1 MTNISNYFSKTLYAI
16 TPDKPFNEYSLESTL
31 ELHDI
36 SIVQYR
42 RKNTDMKTLLN
53 EAGHIKQICRKYNT
67 LFIVND
73 HIELAHLCES
83 DGIHLGG
90 NDQSIFEARDKLGQ
104 ETIIGKSCYNSI
116 ENALNA
122 QKEGASY
129 VAFGSLFPSKTKPNA
144 PTCSLETI
152 REASSKISIPIV
164 GIGGIDFSKLNEV
177 FEAGCNSIA
186 MVNAL
191 FQPSN

>member
-1 MTNISNYFSKTLYAI
+1 MTNISNYFSRTLYAI
-16 TPDKPFNEYSLESTL
+16 TPDKPFDKYSLKSAL
-31 ELHDI
+31 KLHDI

-53 EAGHIKQICRKYNT
+53 EAEQIKQVCQKYNA

-90 NDQSIFEARDKLGQ
+90 NDHSIFEARDKLGH
-104 ETIIGKSCYNSI
+104 EAIIGKSCYNSI
-116 ENALNA
+116 ENAITA

-129 VAFGSLFPSKTKPNA
+129 VAFGAIFPSGTKPNA

-152 REASSKISIPIV
+152 REASNKISIPIV
-164 GIGGIDFSKLNEV
+164 GIGGISFNKLDEV

>member
-1 MTNISNYFSKTLYAI
+1 MKNLSYFSKTIYAI
-16 TPDKPFNEYSLESTL
+16 TPNKPICEYSLESAL

-53 EAGHIKQICRKYNT
+53 EAEQIKQICQKYNA

-73 HIELAHLCES
+73 HIELANLCES

-90 NDQSIFEARDKLGQ
+90 NDHSIFEARDKLGQ
-104 ETIIGKSCYNSI
+104 ESIIGKSCYNSI
-116 ENALNA
+116 ENALTA
-122 QKEGASY
+122 QEEGASY
-129 VAFGSLFPSKTKPNA
+129 VAFGAIFPSETKPNA

-152 REASSKISIPIV
+152 REASNKISIPIV
-164 GIGGIDFSKLNEV
+164 GIGGISFNKLDEV
-177 FEAGCNSIA
+177 FESGCNSIA

>member
-16 TPDKPFNEYSLESTL
+16 TPDKPFNEYSLESAL
-31 ELHDI
+31 ELYDI

-42 RKNTDMKTLLN
+42 RKNTDIKTLLN
-53 EAGHIKQICRKYNT
+53 EAEQIKQICQKNNT

-73 HIELAHLCES
+73 HIELADLCKS

-90 NDQSIFEARDKLGQ
+90 NDQSILEARDKLGQ
-104 ETIIGKSCYNSI
+104 KAIIGKSCYNSI
-116 ENALNA
+116 ENALTA

-129 VAFGSLFPSKTKPNA
+129 VAFGAIFPSETKPNA
-144 PTCSLETI
+144 PICSLETI

>member
-16 TPDKPFNEYSLESTL
+16 TPDKPFNEYSLESAL
-31 ELHDI
+31 ELYDI

-42 RKNTDMKTLLN
+42 RKNTDIKTLLN
-53 EAGHIKQICRKYNT
+53 EAEQIKKICQKNNT

-73 HIELAHLCES
+73 HIELADLCKS

-90 NDQSIFEARDKLGQ
+90 NDQSILEARDKLGQ
-104 ETIIGKSCYNSI
+104 KAIIGKSCYNSI
-116 ENALNA
+116 ENALTA

-129 VAFGSLFPSKTKPNA
+129 VAFGAIFPSETKPNA
-144 PTCSLETI
+144 PICSLETI

-191 FQPSN
+191 FQPGN

>member
-16 TPDKPFNEYSLESTL
+16 TPDKPFNEYSLESAL

-53 EAGHIKQICRKYNT
+53 EAGRIKQICRKYNT
-67 LFIVND
+67 LFIIND

-152 REASSKISIPIV
+152 REASSQISIPIV

>member
-1 MTNISNYFSKTLYAI
+1 MTNISNYFSRTLYAI
-16 TPDKPFNEYSLESTL
+16 TPDKPFDKYSLESAL
-31 ELHDI
+31 KLHDI

-53 EAGHIKQICRKYNT
+53 EAEQIKQVCQKYNA

-73 HIELAHLCES
+73 H
-83 DGIHLGG
+83 
-90 NDQSIFEARDKLGQ
+90 SIFEARDKLGH
-104 ETIIGKSCYNSI
+104 EAIIGKSCYNSI
-116 ENALNA
+116 ENAITA

-129 VAFGSLFPSKTKPNA
+129 VAFGAIFPSGTKPNA

-152 REASSKISIPIV
+152 REASNKISIPIV
-164 GIGGIDFSKLNEV
+164 GIGGISFNKLDEV

>member
-16 TPDKPFNEYSLESTL
+16 TPDKPFNEYSLESAL
-31 ELHDI
+31 ELYDI

-42 RKNTDMKTLLN
+42 RKNTDINTLLN
-53 EAGHIKQICRKYNT
+53 EAEQIKQICQKNNT

-73 HIELAHLCES
+73 HIELADLCKS

-90 NDQSIFEARDKLGQ
+90 NDQSILEARDKLGQ
-104 ETIIGKSCYNSI
+104 KAIIGKSCYNSI
-116 ENALNA
+116 ENALTA

-129 VAFGSLFPSKTKPNA
+129 VAFGAIFPSETKPNA
-144 PTCSLETI
+144 PICSLETI

-186 MVNAL
+186 MVNAI
-191 FQPSN
+191 FQPSR

>member
-1 MTNISNYFSKTLYAI
+1 MTNISNYFKKTLYAI
-16 TPDKPFNEYSLESTL
+16 TPDKPFNEYSLESAL

-104 ETIIGKSCYNSI
+104 ETIIGKSCYNSV
-116 ENALNA
+116 ENALTA

-129 VAFGSLFPSKTKPNA
+129 VAFGAIFPSKTKPNA

-152 REASSKISIPIV
+152 REASSQISIPIV

>member
-16 TPDKPFNEYSLESTL
+16 TPDKPFNEYSLESAL

>member
-1 MTNISNYFSKTLYAI
+1 M
-16 TPDKPFNEYSLESTL
+16 
-31 ELHDI
+31 
-36 SIVQYR
+36 QYR
-42 RKNTDMKTLLN
+42 RKNTDIKTLLN
-53 EAGHIKQICRKYNT
+53 EAEQIKEICQKNNT

-73 HIELAHLCES
+73 HIELADLCKS

-90 NDQSIFEARDKLGQ
+90 NDQSILEARDKLGQ
-104 ETIIGKSCYNSI
+104 KAIIGKSCYNSI
-116 ENALNA
+116 ENALTA

-129 VAFGSLFPSKTKPNA
+129 VAFGAIFPSETKPNA
-144 PTCSLETI
+144 PICSLETI

>member
-16 TPDKPFNEYSLESTL
+16 TPDKPFNEYSLESAL

-53 EAGHIKQICRKYNT
+53 EAGRIKQICRKYNT
-67 LFIVND
+67 LFIIND

-104 ETIIGKSCYNSI
+104 ETIVGKSCYNSI
-116 ENALNA
+116 ENALTA

-129 VAFGSLFPSKTKPNA
+129 VAFGAIFPSETKPNA

-152 REASSKISIPIV
+152 REASSKLSIPIV
-164 GIGGIDFSKLNEV
+164 GIGGISLNKLNEV

>member
-1 MTNISNYFSKTLYAI
+1 MINISNYFSKTLYAI
-16 TPDKPFNEYSLESTL
+16 TPDKPFNEYSLESAL
-31 ELHDI
+31 ELYDI

-42 RKNTDMKTLLN
+42 RKNTDIKTLLN
-53 EAGHIKQICRKYNT
+53 EAEQIKQICQKYST
-67 LFIVND
+67 LFIIND
-73 HIELAHLCES
+73 HIELADLCES
-83 DGIHLGG
+83 DGVHLGG
-90 NDQSIFEARDKLGQ
+90 NDHNIFEARDKLGQ
-104 ETIIGKSCYNSI
+104 EAIIGKSCYNSI
-116 ENALNA
+116 ENALTA
-122 QKEGASY
+122 QKEGANY
-129 VAFGSLFPSKTKPNA
+129 VAFGAIFPSETKPNA

-191 FQPSN
+191 FQPSS

>member
-16 TPDKPFNEYSLESTL
+16 TPDKPFNEYSLESAL
-31 ELHDI
+31 ELYDI

-42 RKNTDMKTLLN
+42 RKNTDIKTLLN
-53 EAGHIKQICRKYNT
+53 EAEQIKQICQKNNT

-73 HIELAHLCES
+73 HIELADLCKS
-83 DGIHLGG
+83 DGIHLGC
-90 NDQSIFEARDKLGQ
+90 NDQSILEARDKLGQ
-104 ETIIGKSCYNSI
+104 KAIIGKSCYNSI
-116 ENALNA
+116 ENALTA

-129 VAFGSLFPSKTKPNA
+129 VAFGAIFPSETKPNA
-144 PTCSLETI
+144 PICSLETI

>member
-53 EAGHIKQICRKYNT
+53 EAKQIKQVCQKYNT

-90 NDQSIFEARDKLGQ
+90 NDHSIFEARDKLGQ
-104 ETIIGKSCYNSI
+104 EAIIGKSCYNSI
-116 ENALNA
+116 ENALTA

>member
-16 TPDKPFNEYSLESTL
+16 TPDKPFNEYSLESAL
-31 ELHDI
+31 ELYDI

-42 RKNTDMKTLLN
+42 RKNTDIKTLLN
-53 EAGHIKQICRKYNT
+53 EAEQIKQICQKNNT

-73 HIELAHLCES
+73 HIELADLCKS

-90 NDQSIFEARDKLGQ
+90 NDQSILEARDKLGQ
-104 ETIIGKSCYNSI
+104 KAIIGKSCYNSI
-116 ENALNA
+116 ENALTA

-129 VAFGSLFPSKTKPNA
+129 VAFGAIFPSETKPNA
-144 PTCSLETI
+144 PICSLETI

-191 FQPSN
+191 FQPGN